1 MQMDLKKL
9 SSAVK
14 QIAHD
19 RGIEKERV
27 VEAIESA
34 LSSAYKKE
42 YREKGEIIK
51 ADFDLE
57 SGEIKF
63 WQVKEVVDPDEVRM
77 PDEEVDEDSE
87 ERKRRFSE
95 QRHILLE
102 DAQEEKEDAE
112 AGDELRFPLEPQED
126 FGRIASQTAKQVI
139 IQNVREAE
147 RTSITDEYKE
157 KEGGIVSGVVQRV
170 ERGHVYVDLG
180 RAMGIM
186 FKNETIPGEH
196 YQSGQRLRFYLLN
209 VQEGTSRKPGIILS
223 RSHPKFVVKLFEL
236 EVPEIAEG
244 DVEIKKI
251 AREPGSRT
259 KIAVI
264 SNEEGIDPVGSA
276 VGQRG
281 ARIMA
286 VINELGN
293 EKIDVVEWSDDEEE
307 YIANAMSPAKVK
319 LVEIKDRR
327 EAKVLVEE
335 DQLSLA
341 IGKGGQNVR
350 LAAKLTGWKIDV
362 RSQASPDEVQEGGAA
377 NPEEESS
384 EEEEVDEEK
393 DSSNENNEEGTKE
406 SKEEEEPKEE
416 SEKNE
421 ENENEDEEPED
432 EEKEEEEESDEE

>member
-1 MQMDLKKL
+1 MEMDLKKL

-19 RGIEKERV
+19 RGIEENRV

-51 ADFDLE
+51 ANFDVD
-57 SGEIKF
+57 SGEIEF
-63 WQVKEVVDPDEVRM
+63 WQVKEIVDPDEVLM
-77 PDEEVDEDSE
+77 PDEEPDEDSD
-87 ERKRRFSE
+87 ERKKRFSD

-102 DAQEEKEDAE
+102 DAKAEKEDAE
-112 AGDELRFPLEPQED
+112 VGDELRFPLEAHEE

-147 RTSITDEYKE
+147 RSSITEEYKE

-223 RSHPKFVVKLFEL
+223 RAHPKFVVKLFEL

-293 EKIDVVEWSDDEEE
+293 EKIDIVEWSEKDEE
-307 YIANAMSPAKVK
+307 YVANAMSPAKVK
-319 LVEIKDRR
+319 LVEIEDNR

-362 RSQASPDEVQEGGAA
+362 RSQASPDEVQDGGVAELEEDEEGDSNDDNEKSKEDGS
-377 NPEEESS
+377 EDS
-384 EEEEVDEEK
+384 EENDTEEQKDDEDEDDSSKNEKDEDNSDKNESEEDEEK
-393 DSSNENNEEGTKE
+393 DE
-406 SKEEEEPKEE
+406 
-416 SEKNE
+416 
-421 ENENEDEEPED
+421 
-432 EEKEEEEESDEE
+432 